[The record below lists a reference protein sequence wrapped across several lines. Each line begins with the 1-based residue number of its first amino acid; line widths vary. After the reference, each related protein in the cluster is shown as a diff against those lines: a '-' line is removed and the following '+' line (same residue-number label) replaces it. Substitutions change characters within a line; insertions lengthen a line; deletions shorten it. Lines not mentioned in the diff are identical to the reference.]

1 VSTFFDRDIRW
12 CAWII
17 STVFTIPGLRSR
29 IYLPFQ
35 AGDVNATYA
44 DISKA
49 RQELDYNPSFDFREG
64 IAEFVRWKL
73 A

>member
-1 VSTFFDRDIRW
+1 VSTCLDRLIRW
-12 CAWII
+12 SAWII
-17 STVFTIPGLRSR
+17 STIFTIPGLRSR

-35 AGDVNATYA
+35 AGDVNATFA

-49 RQELDYNPSFDFREG
+49 RKELDYNPSFDFREG
-64 IAEFVRWKL
+64 IAEFIRWKL